1 MVSREAAVILFM
13 TIFLLLY
20 SGVHFYIFLKARA
33 AFAFGVWPGIS
44 LTLVMTTM
52 VCVPIMTRFAVKHGF
67 ESTARLLAFIGYVWM
82 AAALLFFTSS
92 LILDLYRLLV
102 YAAGLLLQRNLPHA
116 IPSARYLFTI
126 PLLVSLCATTYGYF
140 EARAIRAERITIK
153 TSKIPRETRKLTIA
167 QISDLH
173 LGLIIREDR
182 LTRILEEVKKAK
194 PDIVVS
200 TGDLVD
206 EQINNLDGC
215 VQLLRAVNPRY
226 GKFAVVGN
234 HEFYA
239 GLPHALQFIRDA
251 GFSILRGE
259 GTTIAGAINIA
270 GVDDDQA
277 GKRLGLMKGVSEPWL
292 LSRLPRE
299 HFTILLKHQPRVE
312 KGSFGLFDLQLSGHT
327 HRGQF
332 FPFNIFTHYIYP
344 VDSGFMNLG
353 NNAYLNV
360 NRGAGTWG
368 PPIRFLSP
376 PEVTIIE
383 LIREDKQ
390 E

>member
-1 MVSREAAVILFM
+1 MILFM

-20 SGVHFYIFLKARA
+20 GGVHYYIFLKARA
-33 AFAFGVWPGIS
+33 AFAFGVWPGVS
-44 LTLVMTTM
+44 LALVMA
-52 VCVPIMTRFAVKHGF
+52 IMISMPVLTRFAVRYGF
-67 ESTARLLAFIGYVWM
+67 ESPARLLAFVGYLWM
-82 AAALLFFTSS
+82 GFVLLFFTCS
-92 LILDLYRLLV
+92 LLIDLYRLLV
-102 YAAGLLLQRNLPHA
+102 YAAGLILRRDFSQL
-116 IPSARYLFTI
+116 IPSTRYLFFL
-126 PLLVSLCATTYGYF
+126 PLLYSLFTATYGYL
-140 EARAIRAERITIK
+140 EAKSVRAERITIK

-173 LGLIIREDR
+173 LGLIIRESR

-206 EQINNLDGC
+206 EQINHLAGC
-215 VQLLRAVNPRY
+215 AELFREIRPRY
-226 GKFAVVGN
+226 GKFAVAGN

-239 GLPHALQFIRDA
+239 GLPHALQFIQDA
-251 GFSILRGE
+251 GFSVLRGE
-259 GTTIAGAINIA
+259 GITIAGAINIA

-277 GKRLGLMKGVSEPWL
+277 GKRLGLMKEVSEPWL

-312 KGSFGLFDLQLSGHT
+312 KGSTDLFDLQLSGHT
-327 HRGQF
+327 HKGQF

-344 VDSGFMNLG
+344 VDSGFVNLG

-368 PPIRFLSP
+368 PPIRLLSP

-383 LIREDKQ
+383 LIHEDKQ

>member
-1 MVSREAAVILFM
+1 MNREAAVILFM

-20 SGVHFYIFLKARA
+20 GGVHFYIFLKARA
-33 AFAFGVWPGIS
+33 AFAFGVWSGIS
-44 LTLVMTTM
+44 LTLVMAIM
-52 VCVPIMTRFAVKHGF
+52 IAMPVMTRFAVKYGF
-67 ESTARLLAFIGYVWM
+67 ESTARLLAVIGYVWM

-102 YAAGLLLQRNLPHA
+102 YAAGLFLQMSLPHA

-140 EARAIRAERITIK
+140 EAKAVRAERITIK
-153 TSKIPRETRKLTIA
+153 TSKIPRETGKLTIA

-173 LGLIIREDR
+173 LGLIVREDR
-182 LTRILEEVKKAK
+182 LMRILEEVKKAS
-194 PDIVVS
+194 PDLVVS

-206 EQINNLDGC
+206 EQINHLDGC
-215 VQLLRAVNPRY
+215 AQLLREINPRY

-259 GTTIAGAINIA
+259 GTTIAGVINIA
-270 GVDDDQA
+270 GVDDPT
-277 GKRLGLMKGVSEPWL
+277 GRRMGLMKEVSEPWL

-312 KGSFGLFDLQLSGHT
+312 KGSYGLFDLQLSGHT
-327 HRGQF
+327 HKGQF

-344 VDSGFMNLG
+344 VDSGFVNLG

-368 PPIRFLSP
+368 PPIRLLSP

>member
-1 MVSREAAVILFM
+1 MVSREAAMILFM

-20 SGVHFYIFLKARA
+20 GGMHFYIFLKARA

-44 LTLVMTTM
+44 LTLVMAIM
-52 VCVPIMTRFAVKHGF
+52 ISMPIMMRFAVKHGF

-82 AAALLFFTSS
+82 GAALLFFTSS

-102 YAAGLLLQRNLPHA
+102 YATGLLLQRNLPHA

-140 EARAIRAERITIK
+140 ETKAIRTERITIK
-153 TSKIPRETRKLTIA
+153 TSKIPRETGKLTIA

-173 LGLIIREDR
+173 LGLIVREDR
-182 LTRILEEVKKAK
+182 LKRILEEVKKAN

-206 EQINNLDGC
+206 EQINHLTGC
-215 VQLLRAVNPRY
+215 AELLREIRPRH
-226 GKFAVVGN
+226 GKFAIAGN

-239 GLPHALQFIRDA
+239 GLSHALQFIQDA
-251 GFSILRGE
+251 GFSLLRGE
-259 GTTIAGAINIA
+259 GITVAGTINIA

-277 GKRLGLMKGVSEPWL
+277 GKRLGLMKEVSEPWL

-312 KGSFGLFDLQLSGHT
+312 KGSSGLFDLQLSGHT
-327 HRGQF
+327 HKGQF

-344 VDSGFMNLG
+344 VDSGFVNLG

-368 PPIRFLSP
+368 PPIRLLSP

-383 LIREDKQ
+383 LIHED
-390 E
+390 

>member
-1 MVSREAAVILFM
+1 MNREAAVILFM
-13 TIFLLLY
+13 TIFLLFY
-20 SGVHFYIFLKARA
+20 GGVHYYIFLKARA
-33 AFAFGVWPGIS
+33 AFALSPGQNIA
-44 LTLVMTTM
+44 LILFMTTM
-52 VCVPIMTRFAVKHGF
+52 VCIPIMTRFAVRYGF
-67 ESTARLLAFIGYVWM
+67 ESPARLLAFVGYLWM
-82 AAALLFFTSS
+82 GFVLLFFTCS
-92 LILDLYRLLV
+92 LLIDLYRLLT
-102 YAAGLLLQRNLPHA
+102 YTAGLILRRDFSQL
-116 IPSARYLFTI
+116 IPSTRYLFFL
-126 PLLVSLCATTYGYF
+126 PLLYSLFTATYGYF
-140 EARAIRAERITIK
+140 EAKAVRTERITIK
-153 TSKIPRETRKLTIA
+153 TSKIPREVGRFTIA

-173 LGLIIREDR
+173 LGLIIRESR
-182 LTRILEEVKKAK
+182 LTRILEEVKKAN

-206 EQINNLDGC
+206 EQINHLDGC
-215 VQLLRAVNPRY
+215 AQLLREVNPRY

-239 GLPHALQFIRDA
+239 GLSHALQFIQDA
-251 GFSILRGE
+251 GFSVLRGE
-259 GTTIAGAINIA
+259 GITIAGVINVA

-277 GKRLGLMKGVSEPWL
+277 GKRLGLMKEVSEPWL

-312 KGSFGLFDLQLSGHT
+312 KGSSGLFDLQLSGHT
-327 HRGQF
+327 HKGQF
-332 FPFNIFTHYIYP
+332 FPFNIFTHYNYP
-344 VDSGFMNLG
+344 VDSGFVNLG

>member
-1 MVSREAAVILFM
+1 MNREAAVILFM

-20 SGVHFYIFLKARA
+20 GGVHFYIFLKARA
-33 AFAFGVWPGIS
+33 AFAFGVWSGIS
-44 LTLVMTTM
+44 LTLVMAIM
-52 VCVPIMTRFAVKHGF
+52 IAMPVMTRFAVKYGF
-67 ESTARLLAFIGYVWM
+67 ESTARLLAVIGYVWM

-102 YAAGLLLQRNLPHA
+102 YAAGLILQMGLPHA

-140 EARAIRAERITIK
+140 EAKAVRAERITIK
-153 TSKIPRETRKLTIA
+153 TSKIPRETGKLTIA

-173 LGLIIREDR
+173 LGLIVREDR
-182 LTRILEEVKKAK
+182 LMRILEEVKKAS
-194 PDIVVS
+194 PDLVVS

-206 EQINNLDGC
+206 EQINHLDGC
-215 VQLLRAVNPRY
+215 AQLLREINPRY

-259 GTTIAGAINIA
+259 GTTIAGVINIA
-270 GVDDDQA
+270 GVDDPT
-277 GKRLGLMKGVSEPWL
+277 GRRMGLMKEVSEPWL

-312 KGSFGLFDLQLSGHT
+312 KGSYGLFDLQLSGHT
-327 HRGQF
+327 HKGQF

-344 VDSGFMNLG
+344 VDSGFVNLG

-368 PPIRFLSP
+368 PPIRLLSP

>member
-1 MVSREAAVILFM
+1 
-13 TIFLLLY
+13 
-20 SGVHFYIFLKARA
+20 
-33 AFAFGVWPGIS
+33 
-44 LTLVMTTM
+44 
-52 VCVPIMTRFAVKHGF
+52 
-67 ESTARLLAFIGYVWM
+67 
-82 AAALLFFTSS
+82 
-92 LILDLYRLLV
+92 
-102 YAAGLLLQRNLPHA
+102 
-116 IPSARYLFTI
+116 
-126 PLLVSLCATTYGYF
+126 
-140 EARAIRAERITIK
+140 
-153 TSKIPRETRKLTIA
+153 
-167 QISDLH
+167 
-173 LGLIIREDR
+173 LIIRESR

>member
-20 SGVHFYIFLKARA
+20 GGVHFYIFLKARA
-33 AFAFGVWPGIS
+33 AFVLSPGQNIA
-44 LTLVMTTM
+44 LILLMTTM
-52 VCVPIMTRFAVKHGF
+52 VCIPIMTRFAVRYGF
-67 ESTARLLAFIGYVWM
+67 ESPARLLAFIGYLWM
-82 AAALLFFTSS
+82 GFVLLFFTCS
-92 LILDLYRLLV
+92 LLIDLYRLLT
-102 YAAGLLLQRNLPHA
+102 YTAGLILRRDFSQL
-116 IPSARYLFTI
+116 IPSTRYLFFL
-126 PLLVSLCATTYGYF
+126 PLLYSLFTATYGYL
-140 EARAIRAERITIK
+140 EAKAVRAERITIK
-153 TSKIPRETRKLTIA
+153 TSKIPRETGKLTIA

-173 LGLIIREDR
+173 LGLIIRESR

-206 EQINNLDGC
+206 EQINHLAGC
-215 VQLLRAVNPRY
+215 AELFREIRPRY
-226 GKFAVVGN
+226 GKFAVAGN

-239 GLPHALQFIRDA
+239 GLPHALQFIQDA

-259 GTTIAGAINIA
+259 GITIAGVINIA
-270 GVDDDQA
+270 GVDDPT
-277 GKRLGLMKGVSEPWL
+277 GRRMGLMKEVSEPCL

-312 KGSFGLFDLQLSGHT
+312 KGSSSLFDLQLSGHT
-327 HRGQF
+327 HKGQF
-332 FPFNIFTHYIYP
+332 FPFNIFTHFIYP
-344 VDSGFMNLG
+344 VDSGFVKLS
-353 NNAYLNV
+353 NASYLNV

-368 PPIRFLSP
+368 PPIRLLSP

-383 LIREDKQ
+383 LIHDDKQ

>member
-1 MVSREAAVILFM
+1 MSREAAVILFV

-20 SGVHFYIFLKARA
+20 GGVHYYIFLKARA
-33 AFAFGVWPGIS
+33 AFAFGVWSGIS
-44 LTLVMTTM
+44 LTLVMAIM
-52 VCVPIMTRFAVKHGF
+52 IAMPVMTRFAVKYGF
-67 ESTARLLAFIGYVWM
+67 ESTARLLAVIGYVWM

-102 YAAGLLLQRNLPHA
+102 YAAGLFLQMSLPHA

-140 EARAIRAERITIK
+140 EAKAVRAERITIK
-153 TSKIPRETRKLTIA
+153 TSKIPRETGKLTIA

-173 LGLIIREDR
+173 LGLIIGEDR
-182 LTRILEEVKKAK
+182 LMRILEEVKKAS
-194 PDIVVS
+194 PDLVVS

-206 EQINNLDGC
+206 EQINHLDGC
-215 VQLLRAVNPRY
+215 AQLLREVNPRY

-239 GLPHALQFIRDA
+239 GLSHALQFIQDA
-251 GFSILRGE
+251 GFSVLRGE
-259 GTTIAGAINIA
+259 GITIAGAINVA

-277 GKRLGLMKGVSEPWL
+277 GKRLGLMKEVSEPWL

-312 KGSFGLFDLQLSGHT
+312 KGSFDLFDLQLSGHT
-327 HRGQF
+327 HKGQF

-344 VDSGFMNLG
+344 VDSGFVNLG

-368 PPIRFLSP
+368 PPIRLLSP

-383 LIREDKQ
+383 LIHEDKQ